1 MKAQESITQDTINSI
16 LDKVNSNELIQF
28 PSTRSRLLQIVSKLQ
43 KEDILSQ
50 SDLDTLKLNNL

>member
-1 MKAQESITQDTINSI
+1 MTFQKSITQDTINSI
-16 LDKVNSNELIQF
+16 LDKVNSNDLIQF